1 MALEINKV
9 GNYNGKSFLG
19 SNSSKPIC
27 GHFLR
32 DLFRGE
38 ISQAKVSTTDVVFAG
53 CPVEVKNDNITTG
66 TSNAGK
72 GLNPNVLSITKK
84 ATADAEVSGFVLESP
99 TDILQFGETAPRPL
113 QNQVTNIALLGS
125 GVEVYLPADAA
136 LVGIAMNSKL
146 KWDFTKNAL
155 VVDVAGTITPLSPVV
170 DGVKYKEDSGSAAFE
185 DCKAIK
191 VRL

>member
-19 SNSSKPIC
+19 SNSARPIC

-32 DLFRGE
+32 DLYRGE
-38 ISQAKVSTTDVVFAG
+38 ISQAKVVTDDIVFSG
-53 CPVEVKNDNITTG
+53 CPVEIKNENITAG

-72 GLNPNVLSITKK
+72 GMNPNVLSVTKK
-84 ATADAEVSGFVLESP
+84 ATQDSEVSGFVLESP
-99 TDILQFGETAPRPL
+99 TDILQFGEEAARPL
-113 QNQVTNIALLGS
+113 KNQVTNVALIGS

-146 KWDFTKNAL
+146 KWDFTDNVLK
-155 VVDVAGTITPLSPVV
+155 VDPAGSITPLGPVV
-170 DGVKYKEDSGSAAFE
+170 DGVKYVEDGGSVSFA
-185 DCKAIK
+185 DTK
-191 VRL
+191 VIRVKL

>member
-19 SNSSKPIC
+19 SNSAKPIC

-32 DLFRGE
+32 DLYRGE
-38 ISQAKVSTTDVVFAG
+38 ISQAKVVTDDIVFSG
-53 CPVEVKNDNITTG
+53 CPVEIKNSAYT

-72 GLNPNVLSITKK
+72 AMNPNVLSITKK
-84 ATADAEVSGFVLESP
+84 ATADGEVSGFVLEAP
-99 TDILQFGETAPRPL
+99 TDILQFGEVAARPL
-113 QNQVTNIALLGS
+113 KNQVTNVALLGS
-125 GVEVYLPADAA
+125 GVEVYLPADAS

-146 KWDFTKNAL
+146 KWSFDDNAL
-155 VVDVAGTITPLSPVV
+155 KVDATGTITPLGVVV
-170 DGVKYKEDSGSAAFE
+170 DGVKYKEDNGAVVFE
-185 DCKAIK
+185 DCKVIK